1 MKKVFFLFF
10 VTVMIFVAG
19 ARDLFPPVK
28 VEIKKEEGKFQ
39 LYKNGEPYF
48 IKGAVGWDFLEEL
61 KNAGAN
67 SLRTS
72 PGLLDE
78 AHRLGFSVLVNLPV
92 AAERSG
98 FDYNDEEAVQNQF
111 ERVKKIVEENK
122 DHPAVLM
129 WAIGNE
135 LDHIPG
141 DLDYN
146 LKMWDAVNDIA
157 GMIKKIDPNHPV
169 MTVVGYGKLEK
180 IKDIKERCPNL
191 DLLGVNAYAAVLKVP
206 EWLREYDWDKPYVV
220 TEWGPSGWWEV
231 PRTKTGVVIEET
243 STEKAHAYRDR
254 YEKVILGDPLC
265 LGSYVF
271 LWTSNR
277 QERTHTWFNMFH
289 NNLKTETVETM
300 QFMWTG
306 NWAQNRAP
314 QIDALRINGQNAI
327 DNIELEPGSIN
338 TALVQVTDPDNDGIR
353 FEWELLPEPTEFG
366 AYAGQGEKKPE
377 PVKGFIQASQN
388 NAVQFRVPAETEK
401 NYRLFVYVYDGQGN
415 IGVANIPFYAG
426 NNSGTGLQNSEWK
439 SLFNGKSLD
448 GWTVKAKPEDIDK
461 EFWKVNEGKIVANSI
476 GDSLHDYVW
485 LMTDEEFSDFELIF
499 QFQAFGNTTG
509 NSGIQV
515 RSRYDDDT
523 FWLNGP
529 QIDIHPPGPWRTGMM
544 WDETRGN
551 QRWIFPDIRD
561 GSWVNPEMAL
571 NPAIIFFAG
580 ESDVWNS
587 MRIKAD
593 GMKIEAWLNGTLI
606 TDFNG
611 DGILNEQNHR
621 EKKVGKKGFIALQIH
636 TNDQVKIGFK
646 EIYVRAF

>member
-1 MKKVFFLFF
+1 MKTGRIIYIILFLF
-10 VTVMIFVAG
+10 
-19 ARDLFPPVK
+19 LFWAETSWAANQSLTPAK
-28 VEIKKEEGKFQ
+28 VEIKKEAGKFQ

-72 PGLLDE
+72 PRLLDE

-98 FDYNDEEAVQNQF
+98 FDYNDEVAVKNQF
-111 ERVKKIVEENK
+111 ERVKKIVEKNK

-146 LKMWDAVNDIA
+146 LKMWDAVNEIA
-157 GMIKKIDPNHPV
+157 GMIKEIDPNHPV
-169 MTVVGYGKLEK
+169 LTVVGYGKLEK

-191 DLLGVNAYAAVLKVP
+191 DLLGINAYAAVLKVP
-206 EWLREYDWDKPYVV
+206 EWLKEYGWDKPYVV

-243 STEKAHAYRDR
+243 STEKARVYRER

-265 LGSYVF
+265 IGSYVF

-289 NNLKTETVETM
+289 NNLKTETVEVM
-300 QFMWTG
+300 QYMWTG
-306 NWAQNRAP
+306 NWPQNRAP
-314 QIDALRINGQNAI
+314 RIDALTINGMEAT

-338 TALVQVTDPDNDGIR
+338 TALIEVTDPENDELR

-377 PVKGFIQASQN
+377 PVEEFIQAVQN
-388 NAVQFRVPAETEK
+388 NTIQFKVPDETER

-415 IGVANIPFYAG
+415 IGVANIPFY
-426 NNSGTGLQNSEWK
+426 
-439 SLFNGKSLD
+439 
-448 GWTVKAKPEDIDK
+448 V
-461 EFWKVNEGKIVANSI
+461 
-476 GDSLHDYVW
+476 
-485 LMTDEEFSDFELIF
+485 
-499 QFQAFGNTTG
+499 
-509 NSGIQV
+509 
-515 RSRYDDDT
+515 
-523 FWLNGP
+523 
-529 QIDIHPPGPWRTGMM
+529 
-544 WDETRGN
+544 
-551 QRWIFPDIRD
+551 
-561 GSWVNPEMAL
+561 GSNW
-571 NPAIIFFAG
+571 
-580 ESDVWNS
+580 
-587 MRIKAD
+587 
-593 GMKIEAWLNGTLI
+593 
-606 TDFNG
+606 
-611 DGILNEQNHR
+611 
-621 EKKVGKKGFIALQIH
+621 
-636 TNDQVKIGFK
+636 
-646 EIYVRAF
+646 